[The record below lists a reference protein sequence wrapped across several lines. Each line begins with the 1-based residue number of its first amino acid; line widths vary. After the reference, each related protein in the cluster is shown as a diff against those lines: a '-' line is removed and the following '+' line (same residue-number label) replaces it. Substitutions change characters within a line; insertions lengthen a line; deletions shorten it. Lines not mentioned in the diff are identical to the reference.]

1 MRPSKNVLHHV
12 LVRRAILTELRS
24 GNGEGVHSRFQVFQD
39 GGIDADKNAMVGM
52 RTSKW

>member
-1 MRPSKNVLHHV
+1 MRQSKDVLHHV

-24 GNGEGVHSRFQVFQD
+24 GNGEGVHSRFQVFQES
-39 GGIDADKNAMVGM
+39 GFDADKNAMVGM

>member
-1 MRPSKNVLHHV
+1 MRPSKNILHHV

-39 GGIDADKNAMVGM
+39 GETEADKNAMVGM